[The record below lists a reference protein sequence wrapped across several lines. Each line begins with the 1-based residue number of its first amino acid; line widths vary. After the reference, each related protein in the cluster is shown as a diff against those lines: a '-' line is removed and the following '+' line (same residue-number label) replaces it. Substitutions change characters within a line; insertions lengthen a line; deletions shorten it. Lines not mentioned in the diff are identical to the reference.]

1 MTPPGCD
8 NAGIMADPI
17 PVTPFLDLNP
27 DDVSYSFV
35 RASGPGGQNV
45 NKVATA
51 CELRFNLAGSGLPPD
66 IKARLVPLAGSKLT
80 KDGVIVIQADRFR
93 SQDMNREDALA
104 RLVEMVA
111 KAAVRPKRRI
121 ATKPTRASKERRL
134 EGKQKRAGV
143 KKMRQGKPGMD

>member
-1 MTPPGCD
+1 
-8 NAGIMADPI
+8 MAEPI
-17 PVTPFLDLNP
+17 SVTPFLDLDP
-27 DDVSYSFV
+27 DDITCTFV
-35 RASGPGGQNV
+35 RSSGPGGQNV

-51 CELRFNLAGSGLPPD
+51 CELRFDLVGSALPPD

-134 EGKQKRAGV
+134 EGKQKRSGV
-143 KKMRQGKPGMD
+143 KRMRQGKPGLD

>member
-1 MTPPGCD
+1 
-8 NAGIMADPI
+8 MAEPI

-27 DDVSYSFV
+27 DDIAYAFV
-35 RASGPGGQNV
+35 RSSGPGGQNV

-51 CELRFNLAGSGLPPD
+51 CELRFNLAGSALPPD
-66 IKARLVPLAGSKLT
+66 VKARLVPLAGSRLT
-80 KDGVIVIQADRFR
+80 RDGVIVIQADRFR

-121 ATKPTRASKERRL
+121 ATKPTRASRERRL
-134 EGKQKRAGV
+134 EGKQKRSGV
-143 KKMRQGKPGMD
+143 KKMRQGRPGDD

>member
-1 MTPPGCD
+1 MI
-8 NAGIMADPI
+8 A
-17 PVTPFLDLNP
+17 VTPFLDLNP
-27 DDVSYSFV
+27 DDIAYNFV
-35 RASGPGGQNV
+35 RSSGPGGQNV

-51 CELRFNLAGSGLPPD
+51 CELRFDLAGSALPPD
-66 IKARLVPLAGSKLT
+66 VKARLVPLAGSRLT

-121 ATKPTRASKERRL
+121 ATRPTRASKERRL
-134 EGKQKRAGV
+134 EGKQKRSGV

>member
-1 MTPPGCD
+1 
-8 NAGIMADPI
+8 MAEPI

-27 DDVSYSFV
+27 DDITYSFV
-35 RASGPGGQNV
+35 RSSGPGGQNV

-51 CELRFNLAGSGLPPD
+51 CELRFNLAGAAMPAD
-66 IKARLVPLAGSKLT
+66 IKARLVPLAGSRLT

-93 SQDMNREDALA
+93 SQDMNREDALT

-121 ATKPTRASKERRL
+121 ATRPTRASKERRL
-134 EGKQKRAGV
+134 EGKQKRSGV
-143 KKMRQGKPGMD
+143 KRMRQGKPGID

>member
-1 MTPPGCD
+1 
-8 NAGIMADPI
+8 MADPI

-27 DDVSYSFV
+27 DDLTFAFV

-45 NKVATA
+45 NKVSTA
-51 CELRFNLAGSGLPPD
+51 CELRFNLAASSLPSD
-66 IKARLVPLAGSKLT
+66 IKARLVTLAGSRLT

-134 EGKQKRAGV
+134 EGKQKRSGV
-143 KKMRQGKPGMD
+143 KKMRQGKPGVD

>member
-1 MTPPGCD
+1 
-8 NAGIMADPI
+8 MADPI

-27 DDVSYSFV
+27 DDIAYTFV

-45 NKVATA
+45 NKVSTA
-51 CELRFNLAGSGLPPD
+51 CELRFNLAAASLAPD
-66 IKARLVPLAGSKLT
+66 IKARLVTLAGSRLT
-80 KDGVIVIQADRFR
+80 KDGVIIIQADRFR

-134 EGKQKRAGV
+134 EGKQKRSGV
-143 KKMRQGKPGMD
+143 KKMRQGRPGVD